1 MQLGI
6 LGTGKIVQ
14 DFLTM
19 VGDLPAIK
27 LTAILSTPHS
37 VERAHDLQTN
47 YDIDQVYTDYAA
59 LLADPQVDTVYVAL
73 PNSLHYDFSKQ
84 ALAAGKNVI
93 CEKPFTLN
101 STQFAELAAL
111 ALKKDLVL
119 IEAITNQYLPNYQRI
134 RADLAKLGDLK
145 IVDCNY
151 SQYSSRYDRFKQGII
166 LPAFNPK
173 LGGGALMDLN
183 IYNIHFVVG
192 LLGAPTAVHY
202 AANVDQNIDTSGVLT
217 LDYPETKV
225 VCIGAKDCDAPIK
238 STLQGNQGSIVVAGP
253 TNTVENFTETMN
265 GGTAEKV
272 ALNRHPHRMFAEF
285 AKFEQVITTH
295 DMTFVKQ
302 QLQHSKI
309 VMAVVDAALA
319 DAGIELG

>member
-1 MQLGI
+1 MRLGI

-19 VGDLPAIK
+19 IGDLPAIE

-37 VERAHDLQTN
+37 LDHTRELQLN
-47 YDIDQVYTDYAA
+47 YGIGQVYTDYAD
-59 LLADPQVDTVYVAL
+59 LLADDQVETVYVAL
-73 PNSLHYDFSKQ
+73 PNSLHYEFSKQ
-84 ALAAGKNVI
+84 ALLAGKNVI

-101 STQFAELAAL
+101 SGQFAELEKLAL
-111 ALKKDLVL
+111 AKDLVL

-134 RADLAKLGDLK
+134 QAELPKLGALK

-151 SQYSSRYDRFKQGII
+151 SQYSSRYDRFKQGIV

-192 LLGAPTAVHY
+192 LLGQPQAVHY
-202 AANVDQNIDTSGVLT
+202 AANVERGIDTSGILT
-217 LDYPETKV
+217 LTYPDTQV
-225 VCIGAKDCDAPIK
+225 VCIGAKDCAAPIK

-253 TNTVENFTETMN
+253 TNTVESFTETAN
-265 GGTAEKV
+265 GGDPQSV

-285 AKFEQVITTH
+285 AKFEQVIATH
-295 DMTFVKQ
+295 DMAFVKQ
-302 QLQHSKI
+302 QLQHSKL

-319 DAGIELG
+319 DAGITLG

>member
-1 MQLGI
+1 MRLGI
-6 LGTGKIVQ
+6 LGTGKIVE

-19 VGDLPAIK
+19 IGDLPAIK

-37 VERAHDLQTN
+37 VEHAHDLQTN
-47 YDIDQVYTDYAA
+47 YEIAQVYTDYAE
-59 LLADPQVDTVYVAL
+59 LLADPNVDTVYVAL
-73 PNSLHYDFSKQ
+73 PNSLHYAFSKQ
-84 ALAAGKNVI
+84 ALMAGKNVI

-101 STQFAELAAL
+101 EEQLAELEKL
-111 ALKKDLVL
+111 ALEKDQIL

-134 RADLAKLGDLK
+134 QADLPQLGDLK

-202 AANVDQNIDTSGVLT
+202 AANVERGIDTSGVLT
-217 LDYPETKV
+217 LEYPETKV

-253 TNTVENFTETMN
+253 TNTVESFTETAN
-265 GGTAEKV
+265 GGEPQAL

-285 AKFEQVITTH
+285 AKFEQVVATH

-302 QLQHSKI
+302 QLQHSKT
-309 VMAVVDAALA
+309 VMGVVDAALA

>member
-19 VGDLPAIK
+19 IGDIPAIK
-27 LTAILSTPHS
+27 LRAILSTPHS
-37 VERAHDLQTN
+37 VAHARELQLN
-47 YDIDQVYTDYAA
+47 YDIGEVYTDYAA
-59 LLADPQVDTVYVAL
+59 LLADATIDTVYVAL
-73 PNSLHYDFSKQ
+73 PNSLHYEFSRQ
-84 ALAAGKNVI
+84 ALLAGKNVI
-93 CEKPFTLN
+93 CEKPFTLTSEQLTALEKVA
-101 STQFAELAAL
+101 ST
-111 ALKKDLVL
+111 KDLVL

-134 RADLAKLGDLK
+134 QAELPKLGALK

-151 SQYSSRYDRFKQGII
+151 SQYSSRYDQFKQGTV

-192 LLGAPTAVHY
+192 LLGAPAAVHY
-202 AANVDQNIDTSGVLT
+202 AANVERGIDTSGVLT
-217 LDYPETKV
+217 LTYPETQV
-225 VCIGAKDCDAPIK
+225 VCIGAKDCAAPIK
-238 STLQGNQGSIVVAGP
+238 STLQGNQGSIVVNGP
-253 TNTVENFTETMN
+253 TNTVESYTKQAN
-265 GGTAEKV
+265 GGQPASV

-285 AKFEQVITTH
+285 AKFEQVIATH
-295 DMTFVKQ
+295 DMGFVHQ
-302 QLQHSKI
+302 QLQHSKA

-319 DAGIELG
+319 DAGIKLG

>member
-1 MQLGI
+1 MRLGI

-19 VGDLPAIK
+19 VGDLPAID

-37 VERAHDLQTN
+37 VAHAHDLQTN
-47 YDIDQVYTDYAA
+47 YEIGQVYTDYDA
-59 LLADPQVDTVYVAL
+59 LLADTTIDTVYVAL
-73 PNSLHYDFSKQ
+73 PNSLHYTFSKQ
-84 ALAAGKNVI
+84 ALLAGKNVI

-101 STQFAELAAL
+101 SAQFTELEAL
-111 ALKKDLVL
+111 AMAKDLVL
-119 IEAITNQYLPNYQRI
+119 IEAITNQYLPNYQQI
-134 RADLAKLGDLK
+134 KADLPKLGDLK

-151 SQYSSRYDRFKQGII
+151 SQYSSRYDRFKQGVI

-202 AANVDQNIDTSGVLT
+202 AANVERDIDTSGVLT
-217 LDYPETKV
+217 LVYPQTQV

-238 STLQGNQGSIVVAGP
+238 STLQGNQGSIVVTGP
-253 TNTVENFTETMN
+253 TNTVERYTETAN
-265 GGTAEKV
+265 GGEPQTIT
-272 ALNRHPHRMFAEF
+272 LNRHPHRMFSEF
-285 AKFEQVITTH
+285 AKFEQVIANH

-302 QLQHSKI
+302 QLAHSKT

-319 DAGIELG
+319 DAGIKLG